1 MVPNIYQYLNLKLTL
16 IVRPPIIVS
25 SYSSPREKVLDELVI
40 RVVVFTVHLSSFLEI
55 SIVGDDAVIIFLAT
69 HGIPIDYIPKTKG
82 FLLQANW
89 LTHETVMK

>member
-1 MVPNIYQYLNLKLTL
+1 MLTLTL

-40 RVVVFTVHLSSFLEI
+40 SVVVFTVHLSSFFEI

-69 HGIPIDYIPKTKG
+69 HGIPVYYYVPTKG
-82 FLLQANW
+82 IIN
-89 LTHETVMK
+89 T